1 MNKNIGVSK
10 EILMASW
17 EKQLGVNK
25 TILIAC
31 NYPISRVLL
40 MTEEEATSE
49 VEAIS

>member
-10 EILMASW
+10 EVLFDSW
-17 EKQLGVNK
+17 VKQIGENK
-25 TILIAC
+25 AFLLAC